1 MTLIIY
7 RIASI
12 FLPLLLSACAITTT
26 KPAPA
31 RGDTPI
37 TTANPAQ
44 SSIPASNRTASPTK
58 TSATFALLSAAD
70 EALAGK
76 QPEQAILL
84 MERAVRI
91 EPRNFELWIRL
102 SRAHLASG
110 NLAPAIQHA
119 RKAIALAEI
128 SSSESSRANQAK
140 AWLQYAKV
148 LDAQGN
154 TREAASI
161 RSRYRRQRG

>member
-1 MTLIIY
+1 MTLTIY

-12 FLPLLLSACAITTT
+12 FLPLLLSACASTTT

-37 TTANPAQ
+37 TTANPAP
-44 SSIPASNRTASPTK
+44 STPAPNRTASPTK

-76 QPEQAILL
+76 QPGQAILL

>member
-1 MTLIIY
+1 MTLTIY
-7 RIASI
+7 RIAPI
-12 FLPLLLSACAITTT
+12 LLPLLLSACASTTT

-37 TTANPAQ
+37 TTANPAP
-44 SSIPASNRTASPTK
+44 STPAPNRTASPTK

>member
-1 MTLIIY
+1 MTLTIY
-7 RIASI
+7 RIAAI
-12 FLPLLLSACAITTT
+12 FLALLLSACASTTT

-37 TTANPAQ
+37 TTANPAP
-44 SSIPASNRTASPTK
+44 STPAPNRTASPTK
-58 TSATFALLSAAD
+58 TSATFALLSSAD
-70 EALAGK
+70 EALASK

-154 TREAASI
+154 AREAASI

>member
-1 MTLIIY
+1 MTLTIY

-12 FLPLLLSACAITTT
+12 FLPLLLSACASTTT

-31 RGDTPI
+31 GGDAPI
-37 TTANPAQ
+37 TTADPAP
-44 SSIPASNRTASPTK
+44 SKTAPNRTASPAK
-58 TSATFALLSAAD
+58 TSATFVLSSAAD